1 MTETHGC
8 IAYYSVS
15 FIVRI
20 TFMRL
25 SSVENYE
32 KAWLLPIGAKE
43 ITISAFEVL
52 SHRFCTS

>member
-32 KAWLLPIGAKE
+32 KA
-43 ITISAFEVL
+43 
-52 SHRFCTS
+52 